1 MFEKIIALLKKYEE
15 TVRYLICGV
24 LTVIVNTVL
33 YMLLAIF
40 LKDITA
46 NTISFFLSVLF
57 AYFTNSIFV
66 FRNPISKETFFKFF
80 GMRIGTLL
88 IDNGG
93 MWLLL
98 KINVNRLFSKCA
110 VNIIIIVLNYIFSKF
125 WIFRSGKDEKVK

>member
-1 MFEKIIALLKKYEE
+1 MYETIKNILKKYEE
-15 TVRYLICGV
+15 TIRYLICGV

-33 YMLLAIF
+33 YLLLAVF
-40 LKDITA
+40 LEDIIA

-66 FRNPISKETFFKFF
+66 FRTPVSKETFFKFF
-80 GMRIGTLL
+80 GMRIGTLV

-98 KINVNRLFSKCA
+98 SMNVNKLFSKCA

-125 WIFRSGKDEKVK
+125 WIFKTRKDENK